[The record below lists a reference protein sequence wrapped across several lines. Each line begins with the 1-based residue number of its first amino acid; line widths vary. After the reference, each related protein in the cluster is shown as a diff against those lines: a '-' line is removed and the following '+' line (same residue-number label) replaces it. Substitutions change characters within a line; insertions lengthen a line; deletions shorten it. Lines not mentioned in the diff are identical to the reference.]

1 MLLLYA
7 ESRLAPAIVEA
18 DAAFRSTVSSGL
30 GAPVVFYT
38 EFLDLPPTPS
48 VAYERRLRDLL
59 RAKYQEVH
67 LDLIVA
73 CAPNGAALR
82 GRLPCRAGSRR
93 PIVFMAVDAAGDL
106 EFRATSPAF

>member
-1 MLLLYA
+1 MRTASAAGPDRPRQVLLLYA

-18 DAAFRSTVSSGL
+18 DAAFRSTVSLGL

-48 VAYERRLRDLL
+48 VVFEHRLRDLL
-59 RAKYQEVH
+59 RDKYQEVH

-73 CAPNGAALR
+73 MAPTALR
-82 GRLPCRAGSRR
+82 FAL
-93 PIVFMAVDAAGDL
+93 DY
-106 EFRATSPAF
+106 